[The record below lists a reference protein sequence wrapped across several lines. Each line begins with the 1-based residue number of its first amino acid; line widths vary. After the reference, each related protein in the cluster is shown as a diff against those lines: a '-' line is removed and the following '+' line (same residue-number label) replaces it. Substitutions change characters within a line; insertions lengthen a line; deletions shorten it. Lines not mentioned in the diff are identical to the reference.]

1 VRYPAIES
9 SLPVGLSGSTFVAIM
24 GGGQQV
30 GSLESLILKR
40 EIKGPGWMLLKGAKR
55 TEFLNQVR
63 FKSRLIH
70 PVRAN
75 LLHA

>member
-1 VRYPAIES
+1 
-9 SLPVGLSGSTFVAIM
+9 M